1 MVFLLFTMEN
11 TTIENDYS
19 VYDHI
24 IPDGMHYYG
33 TTNNIKERFRPSTY
47 KTTSLR
53 PYIEKYGWENI
64 QHIVLFENLPKED
77 ALSIEDSLIVSGWE
91 KGNCINQQR
100 SGYVSKKEGY
110 TREYYEQHKDEIKQ
124 YREQHKDEHKE
135 YNRKYYE
142 QNKDKIQE
150 RKKQYYE
157 QHKDEIK
164 QYREQ
169 NKEQILERKKQ
180 YYEQNKDK
188 WKEYYEQNKEQIKT
202 QQKQYREQ
210 NKDKI
215 SEYQRQYQR
224 EYQRK
229 YRQRKKQ
236 ESQLNISDTPLF

>member
-1 MVFLLFTMEN
+1 M
-11 TTIENDYS
+11 ENDYS

-24 IPDGMHYYG
+24 TPDGMHYYG
-33 TTNNIKERFRPSTY
+33 TTNNIKERFRPSAY

-53 PYIEKYGWENI
+53 PYIEKYGWDNI
-64 QHIVLFENLPKED
+64 QHILLFENQSKED

-100 SGYVSKKEGY
+100 SGYVSKEEGY
-110 TREYYEQHKDEIKQ
+110 TRE
-124 YREQHKDEHKE
+124 
-135 YNRKYYE
+135 
-142 QNKDKIQE
+142 
-150 RKKQYYE
+150 YYE

-188 WKEYYEQNKEQIKT
+188 WKEYYEQNKEQIKA

-224 EYQRK
+224 QYQRK